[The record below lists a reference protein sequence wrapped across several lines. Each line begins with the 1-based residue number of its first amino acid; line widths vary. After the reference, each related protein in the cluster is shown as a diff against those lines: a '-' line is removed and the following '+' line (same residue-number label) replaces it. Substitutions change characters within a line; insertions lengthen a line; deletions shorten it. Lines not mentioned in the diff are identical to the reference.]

1 MRAFS
6 ISCGALGS
14 LALLLICTSCGPQD
28 ENPTVAEVGDQ
39 TITVQDVRDFL
50 AKLPEHAKGEEAGKE
65 QLRDHLQTVI
75 DIELLLMEAR
85 SQGLERSSAYLTRMI
100 QIRKAKLVG
109 EYERRTIN
117 VTVADGEVEEY
128 EVEEYIDRE
137 GLARAVRLGDIL
149 VADLETAEKA
159 VREIE
164 GGASFADI
172 ARKLSMNE
180 ETAARGG
187 DTGRFST
194 RYEMIPGLAEKLF
207 GLAVGSVSEPIRI
220 GNRYAVFK
228 ILDETTVQFNPRQ
241 RMKIAEELQRKKHGI
256 AKAELV
262 AELRDKYRL
271 EPVRDGIAAAV
282 EALRPGAA
290 DVGHDPSAI
299 VLYQYDGGEI
309 TAADLIGAA
318 KSRKGNVLETLR
330 NAEQVVSFAEQYIV
344 PDVMIQEAA
353 VRQGIDREEA
363 VVRWLKEQGKQL
375 LVRVLRSKML
385 KERVTIAED
394 DLRQYYEA
402 NAERFLHPEQT
413 EVQEILVRTEIE
425 ALWLKGM
432 IEDGTAFG
440 DLARRHSVRSLEV
453 RDDEG
458 RFHVHRYESP
468 QFGGFVEA
476 AVEAEI
482 GELTGPIK
490 VQEGY
495 SIFKVL
501 SRERKRETFAEA
513 EMRVRSQLRR
523 QRLRNAFNEYMEE
536 LRSRYE
542 SAVST
547 HEDRLEAAFAVPS
560 L

>member
-6 ISCGALGS
+6 FSYGALGS
-14 LALLLICTSCGPQD
+14 LALLLICTGCEPQD

-75 DIELLLMEAR
+75 DIELLLLEAR
-85 SQGLERSSAYLTRMI
+85 SQGLERSSPYLTSLNR
-100 QIRKAKLVG
+100 IRKAKLVR
-109 EYERRTIN
+109 EYERRTIDA
-117 VTVADGEVEEY
+117 TVEDG

-164 GGASFADI
+164 GGASFADV
-172 ARKLSMNE
+172 ARKLSLNE

-207 GLAVGSVSEPIRI
+207 GLAVGSVSDPIRI
-220 GNRYAVFK
+220 GGRYAVFK
-228 ILDETTVQFNPRQ
+228 ILDETTAQFNPRQ
-241 RMKIAEELQRKKHGI
+241 RMKIAEEFKRKKHGI

-262 AELRDKYRL
+262 AELRDEYRL
-271 EPVRDGIAAAV
+271 EPVQDGIAAAV

-299 VLYQYDGGEI
+299 ALYQYDGGQI

-344 PDVMIQEAA
+344 PDLMIQEAA
-353 VRQGIDREEA
+353 VRQGIDREEEVA
-363 VVRWLKEQGKQL
+363 QWLEEQGKQL
-375 LVRVLRSKML
+375 LVRVLRSKVL
-385 KERVTIAED
+385 TERVTIAED
-394 DLRQYYEA
+394 DLHQYYEA

-425 ALWLKGM
+425 ALQLKGM
-432 IEDGTAFG
+432 IEDGAAFG
-440 DLARRHSVRSLEV
+440 DLARRHSVRSLKV

-482 GELTGPIK
+482 GELTGPVK

-513 EMRVRSQLRR
+513 EMRVRSQFRR
-523 QRLRNAFNEYMEE
+523 QRHRNAFNEYMEE

-542 SAVST
+542 SEVSI
-547 HEDRLEAAFAVPS
+547 HEDRLETAFTVPS

>member
-6 ISCGALGS
+6 FFYGALGG
-14 LALLLICTSCGPQD
+14 LALLLICTGCGPQD

-39 TITVQDVRDFL
+39 AITVQDVRNFL
-50 AKLPEHAKGEEAGKE
+50 AKLPEYAKGEEAGKE
-65 QLRDHLQTVI
+65 PLRVHLQAMI
-75 DIELLLMEAR
+75 DTELLLMEAR
-85 SQGLERSSAYLTRMI
+85 SQGIEKSSSYLTRMI
-100 QIRKAKLVG
+100 RIRKAKLVS
-109 EYERRTIN
+109 EYERRTIDA
-117 VTVADGEVEEY
+117 TVADG

-137 GLARAVRLGDIL
+137 GLARAVRLGEIV
-149 VADLETAEKA
+149 VADLETAEEA
-159 VREIE
+159 ARQIE
-164 GGASFADI
+164 AGVSFADI
-172 ARKLSMNE
+172 ASKLSMNE

-187 DTGRFST
+187 DTGRFAT
-194 RYEMIPGLAEKLF
+194 KDAIIPVIAEKLF
-207 GLAVGSVSEPIRI
+207 GLAVGSVSDPIRI
-220 GNRYAVFK
+220 GDRYVVFK
-228 ILDETTVQFNPRQ
+228 ILDEMTAQLHPRQ
-241 RMKIAEELQRKKHGI
+241 RMKIAEEFKRKKHGI

-282 EALRPGAA
+282 EALRPGA

-299 VLYQYDGGEI
+299 ALYQYDGGQI

-318 KSRKGNVLETLR
+318 KGRKGNVLETLR
-330 NAEQVVSFAEQYIV
+330 DAEQVVSFAEQYIV
-344 PDVMIQEAA
+344 PDLMIQEAA
-353 VRQGIDREEA
+353 VRQGIDREEEMA
-363 VVRWLKEQGKQL
+363 RWLEEQGKQL

-385 KERVTIAED
+385 KERVTITDD

-402 NAERFLHPEQT
+402 NAGRFLHPEQT

-425 ALWLKGM
+425 ALQLKGM
-432 IEDGTAFG
+432 IEDGAAFG
-440 DLARRHSVRSLEV
+440 DLARRYSVRSLEV
-453 RDDEG
+453 RDAEG

-476 AVEAEI
+476 AVEAAI
-482 GELTGPIK
+482 GELTGPVE

-523 QRLRNAFNEYMEE
+523 HRYRNAFNEYMEQ

-542 SAVST
+542 SEVSI
-547 HEDRLEAAFAVPS
+547 HEDRLEAAFTVQ
-560 L
+560 

>member
-6 ISCGALGS
+6 ISYGALGS
-14 LALLLICTSCGPQD
+14 LALLLICTGCGPQN
-28 ENPTVAEVGDQ
+28 ENPMVAEVGDQ

-50 AKLPEHAKGEEAGKE
+50 AKLPEHAKGEEAGKVP
-65 QLRDHLQTVI
+65 LRVHMQTMI
-75 DIELLLMEAR
+75 DTELLLLEAR
-85 SQGLERSSAYLTRMI
+85 SQGIERSSAYLTRMI
-100 QIRKAKLVG
+100 RIRKAKLVS
-109 EYERRTIN
+109 EYERRTIDA
-117 VTVADGEVEEY
+117 TVEDG

-137 GLARAVRLGDIL
+137 ELARAVRLGDIL

-159 VREIE
+159 AREIE
-164 GGASFADI
+164 GGASFAAV

-187 DTGRFST
+187 DTGRFAT
-194 RYEMIPGLAEKLF
+194 RYEMLPVIAEKLF
-207 GLAVGSVSEPIRI
+207 GLAVGSVSDPIRI
-220 GNRYAVFK
+220 GNRYVVFK
-228 ILDETTVQFNPRQ
+228 ILDEMTAQLNPRQ
-241 RMKIAEELQRKKHGI
+241 RMRIAEELKRKKHGI
-256 AKAELV
+256 AKAKLV
-262 AELRDKYRL
+262 AELRDRYRL
-271 EPVRDGIAAAV
+271 EPIRDGIVAAV
-282 EALRPGAA
+282 EALRPGAV
-290 DVGHDPSAI
+290 DVGPDPSAI
-299 VLYQYDGGEI
+299 ALYQYDGGAI

-318 KSRKGNVLETLR
+318 KSRKGNILETLR
-330 NAEQVVSFAEQYIV
+330 DAEQVVSFAEQYIV

-353 VRQGIDREEA
+353 MRQGIDREEEVA
-363 VVRWLKEQGKQL
+363 RWLEEQGKQL
-375 LVRVLRSKML
+375 LVRILRSKVL
-385 KERVTIAED
+385 TERVTIAED

-425 ALWLKGM
+425 ALRLKEM
-432 IEDGTAFG
+432 IEDGAAFG
-440 DLARRHSVRSLEV
+440 DLAKRHSIRSLEV

-482 GELTGPIK
+482 GELTGPVK
-490 VQEGY
+490 VQKGY

-523 QRLRNAFNEYMEE
+523 QRHRNAFNEYMEE

-542 SAVST
+542 SAVSI
-547 HEDRLEAAFAVPS
+547 HEDRLEVAFAVQ
-560 L
+560 

>member
-1 MRAFS
+1 MRAFF
-6 ISCGALGS
+6 ISYGALGS
-14 LALLLICTSCGPQD
+14 LALLLICTGCGPQD

-65 QLRDHLQTVI
+65 QLRDHLQTMI
-75 DIELLLMEAR
+75 DIELLLMEAQ
-85 SQGLERSSAYLTRMI
+85 SQGLERSSAYLTKMI
-100 QIRKAKLVG
+100 RIRKAKLVS
-109 EYERRTIN
+109 EYERRTIDA
-117 VTVADGEVEEY
+117 TVEDG

-159 VREIE
+159 AREIE
-164 GGASFADI
+164 GGASFADV

-187 DTGRFST
+187 DIGRFIT
-194 RYEMIPGLAEKLF
+194 RDEMIPGLAEKLF
-207 GLAVGSVSEPIRI
+207 GLAVGSVSDPVQI

-241 RMKIAEELQRKKHGI
+241 RIKIAEELQRKKHGI

-309 TAADLIGAA
+309 TAADLISAA

-330 NAEQVVSFAEQYIV
+330 DAEQVVSFAEQYIV
-344 PDVMIQEAA
+344 PDMMIQEAA
-353 VRQGIDREEA
+353 VRQGIDREEEVA
-363 VVRWLKEQGKQL
+363 QWLEEQGKQML
-375 LVRVLRSKML
+375 ARGLRAYVLN
-385 KERVTIAED
+385 ERVTITED

-425 ALWLKGM
+425 ALRLKGM
-432 IEDGTAFG
+432 IEDGTALG
-440 DLARRHSVRSLEV
+440 DLAKRHSIRSLEV

-482 GELTGPIK
+482 GELTGPVK

-501 SRERKRETFAEA
+501 SQERKRETFAEA
-513 EMRVRSQLRR
+513 EMRARSQLRR
-523 QRLRNAFNEYMEE
+523 ERHRNAFNEYMEE

-542 SAVST
+542 SEVSI
-547 HEDRLEAAFAVPS
+547 HEDRLEAAFTVR
-560 L
+560 

>member
-1 MRAFS
+1 MRAFF

-14 LALLLICTSCGPQD
+14 LALLLICTGCGPQD
-28 ENPTVAEVGDQ
+28 ENPTVAEVGYQ

-65 QLRDHLQTVI
+65 QLRDHLQTMI
-75 DIELLLMEAR
+75 NIELLLMEAR
-85 SQGLERSSAYLTRMI
+85 SQGLEKSSSYLTSLNR
-100 QIRKAKLVG
+100 IRKAKLVR
-109 EYERRTIN
+109 EYERRT
-117 VTVADGEVEEY
+117 VDATVEDG

-164 GGASFADI
+164 GGASFADV

-180 ETAARGG
+180 GTAARGG

-207 GLAVGSVSEPIRI
+207 GLAVGSVSDPVRI
-220 GNRYAVFK
+220 GDRYAVFK
-228 ILDETTVQFNPRQ
+228 ILDEMTVQFNPRQ
-241 RMKIAEELQRKKHGI
+241 RIKIAEELQRKKHGI

-262 AELRDKYRL
+262 AELGDKYRL

-299 VLYQYDGGEI
+299 ALYQYDGGKI
-309 TAADLIGAA
+309 TAADLIGSA

-330 NAEQVVSFAEQYIV
+330 DAEQVVSFAEQYIV

-353 VRQGIDREEA
+353 VRQGIDREEEVA
-363 VVRWLKEQGKQL
+363 RWLEEQGKQL
-375 LVRVLRSKML
+375 LVRVLRSKVL
-385 KERVTIAED
+385 TERVTIAKD
-394 DLRQYYEA
+394 DLHQYYEA

-432 IEDGTAFG
+432 IEDGAAFG

-476 AVEAEI
+476 AVEAAI
-482 GELTGPIK
+482 GELTGPVK

-513 EMRVRSQLRR
+513 EMRVRSQLKR
-523 QRLRNAFNEYMEE
+523 QRHRNAFNEYMEE

-542 SAVST
+542 SEVSI

>member
-6 ISCGALGS
+6 ISYGALGS
-14 LALLLICTSCGPQD
+14 LALLLICTGCGPQD
-28 ENPTVAEVGDQ
+28 ENPTVAEVGDR

-50 AKLPEHAKGEEAGKE
+50 AKLPEHAKGEEAGKVP
-65 QLRDHLQTVI
+65 LRDHLQTMI
-75 DIELLLMEAR
+75 DMELLLMEAR
-85 SQGLERSSAYLTRMI
+85 SQGFERSSPYLTRMI
-100 QIRKAKLVG
+100 RIRKAKLVS

-117 VTVADGEVEEY
+117 ATVEDG

-159 VREIE
+159 AREIE
-164 GGASFADI
+164 GGASFAAV
-172 ARKLSMNE
+172 ARKRSMHK

-187 DTGRFST
+187 DIGRFTT
-194 RYEMIPGLAEKLF
+194 RYEMIPSLADKLF
-207 GLAVGSVSEPIRI
+207 GLAVGSVSDPIRI
-220 GNRYAVFK
+220 GDRYAIFK
-228 ILDETTVQFNPRQ
+228 ILDETPAQLNPQQ
-241 RMKIAEELQRKKHGI
+241 RMRIAEELERKKRGI

-262 AELRDKYRL
+262 AELRDQYRL

-290 DVGHDPSAI
+290 DIGHDPSAI
-299 VLYQYDGGEI
+299 VLYQYNGGEI

-330 NAEQVVSFAEQYIV
+330 DAEQVVSFAEQYIV
-344 PDVMIQEAA
+344 PDVMVQEAA

-363 VVRWLKEQGKQL
+363 VVRWLEEQGKQL

-402 NAERFLHPEQT
+402 NAGRFLHPEQT
-413 EVQEILVRTEIE
+413 EVQEILVKTEIE
-425 ALWLKGM
+425 ALRLKGM
-432 IEDGTAFG
+432 IEDGAAFG
-440 DLARRHSVRSLEV
+440 DLAKRHSVRSLEV
-453 RDDEG
+453 RGDEG
-458 RFHVHRYESP
+458 RFHMHRYESP

-476 AVEAEI
+476 AVEAAI
-482 GELTGPIK
+482 GELTGPVK

-495 SIFKVL
+495 SIFEVL

-513 EMRVRSQLRR
+513 EMSIRSQLRR
-523 QRLRNAFNEYMEE
+523 KRHRNAFNEYMEE
-536 LRSRYE
+536 LHNRYE
-542 SAVST
+542 SEVSI
-547 HEDRLEAAFAVPS
+547 HEDRLKAAFTVQ
-560 L
+560 

>member
-6 ISCGALGS
+6 FSCGALGS
-14 LALLLICTSCGPQD
+14 LALLLICTGCEPQD

-75 DIELLLMEAR
+75 DIELLLLEAR
-85 SQGLERSSAYLTRMI
+85 SQGLERSSPYLTSLNR
-100 QIRKAKLVG
+100 IRKAKLVR
-109 EYERRTIN
+109 EYERRTIDA
-117 VTVADGEVEEY
+117 TVADG

-164 GGASFADI
+164 GGASFAAV

-207 GLAVGSVSEPIRI
+207 GLAVGSVSDPIRI
-220 GNRYAVFK
+220 GGRYVVFK
-228 ILDETTVQFNPRQ
+228 ILDEMTAQFNPRQ
-241 RMKIAEELQRKKHGI
+241 RMKIAEEFKRKKHGI

-262 AELRDKYRL
+262 AELRDEYRL

-282 EALRPGAA
+282 EALRTGTA
-290 DVGHDPSAI
+290 DAGHDPSAI
-299 VLYQYDGGEI
+299 TLYQYDGGQI
-309 TAADLIGAA
+309 TAADLIDAA

-344 PDVMIQEAA
+344 PDLMIQEAA
-353 VRQGIDREEA
+353 VRQGIDREEEVA
-363 VVRWLKEQGKQL
+363 QWLEEQGKQL
-375 LVRVLRSKML
+375 LVRVLRSKVL
-385 KERVTIAED
+385 AERVTIAED

-425 ALWLKGM
+425 ALQLKGM
-432 IEDGTAFG
+432 IEGGAAFG
-440 DLARRHSVRSLEV
+440 DLARRHSVRSLKV

-476 AVEAEI
+476 VVEAEI
-482 GELTGPIK
+482 GELMGPVK

-523 QRLRNAFNEYMEE
+523 QRYRNAFNEYMEE

-542 SAVST
+542 SEVSI

>member
-6 ISCGALGS
+6 FFYGALGS
-14 LALLLICTSCGPQD
+14 LALLLICTGCEPQD

-39 TITVQDVRDFL
+39 TITAQGVRDFL
-50 AKLPEHAKGEEAGKE
+50 ARLPEYAKGEEAGKE
-65 QLRDHLQTVI
+65 PLRVHLQAMI
-75 DIELLLMEAR
+75 DTELLLMEAR
-85 SQGLERSSAYLTRMI
+85 SQGIEKSSPYLTSLNR
-100 QIRKAKLVG
+100 IRKSKLVS
-109 EYERRTIN
+109 EYERRTIDA
-117 VTVADGEVEEY
+117 TVADG

-159 VREIE
+159 AREIE
-164 GGASFADI
+164 GGTSFADV
-172 ARKLSMNE
+172 ARKLSMNK

-220 GNRYAVFK
+220 GGRYAVFK
-228 ILDETTVQFNPRQ
+228 ILDETTAQFNPRQ
-241 RMKIAEELQRKKHGI
+241 RMKIAEEFKRKKHGI
-256 AKAELV
+256 AKAGLV
-262 AELRDKYRL
+262 AELRDEYRL

-290 DVGHDPSAI
+290 DAGHDPSAI
-299 VLYQYDGGEI
+299 ALYQYDGGQI

-330 NAEQVVSFAEQYIV
+330 DAEQVVSFAEQYIV
-344 PDVMIQEAA
+344 PNLMIQEAA
-353 VRQGIDREEA
+353 VRQGIDREEEVA
-363 VVRWLKEQGKQL
+363 QWLEEQGRQL

-402 NAERFLHPEQT
+402 NAGRFLHPEQT

-425 ALWLKGM
+425 ALQLKGM
-432 IEDGTAFG
+432 IEDGAAFG
-440 DLARRHSVRSLEV
+440 DLAKRYSVRSLEV

-482 GELTGPIK
+482 GELTGPVK

-523 QRLRNAFNEYMEE
+523 QRHRNAFNEYMEE

-542 SAVST
+542 SEVSIY
-547 HEDRLEAAFAVPS
+547 EDRLETAFTVR
-560 L
+560 

>member
-1 MRAFS
+1 MRAFFLS
-6 ISCGALGS
+6 YGVPMTKAGL
-14 LALLLICTSCGPQD
+14 LALLLICAGCGPQD
-28 ENPTVAEVGDQ
+28 EDPTVAEVGER
-39 TITVQDVRDFL
+39 TITVRDVRDFL
-50 AKLPEHAKGEEAGKE
+50 AKLPDHAKDEEAGKE
-65 QLRDHLQTVI
+65 PLRVHLQAMI
-75 DIELLLMEAR
+75 DTELLLMEAR
-85 SQGLERSSAYLTRMI
+85 SQGIERSSPYLTNLI

-109 EYERRTIN
+109 EYERRTIEA
-117 VTVADGEVEEY
+117 TVEDG

-137 GLARAVRLGDIL
+137 GLARAIRLGEIV

-159 VREIE
+159 ARQIE
-164 GGASFADI
+164 AGASFAGV
-172 ARKLSMNE
+172 ASKLSMNE

-187 DTGRFST
+187 DTGRFAT
-194 RYEMIPGLAEKLF
+194 RDDIIPVIAEKLF
-207 GLAVGSVSEPIRI
+207 GLAVGSVSDPIRI
-220 GNRYAVFK
+220 GNRYVVFK
-228 ILDETTVQFNPRQ
+228 ILDEMTAQLNPRQ
-241 RMKIAEELQRKKHGI
+241 RMRIAEELKRKKHGI
-256 AKAELV
+256 AKAKLV
-262 AELRDKYRL
+262 AELRDRYRL
-271 EPVRDGIAAAV
+271 EPIRDGIVAAV

-290 DVGHDPSAI
+290 DVGHDLSAI

-309 TAADLIGAA
+309 TTADLIGAA
-318 KSRKGNVLETLR
+318 KGRKGNVLETLR
-330 NAEQVVSFAEQYIV
+330 DAEQVVSFAEQYIV

-353 VRQGIDREEA
+353 VRQGIDREEMVA
-363 VVRWLKEQGKQL
+363 QWLEEQGKQL
-375 LVRVLRSKML
+375 LVRVLRSKVL

-425 ALWLKGM
+425 ALRLKGM
-432 IEDGTAFG
+432 IEDGAAFG
-440 DLARRHSVRSLEV
+440 DLAKRHSIRSLEV

-482 GELTGPIK
+482 GELTGPVK

-523 QRLRNAFNEYMEE
+523 KRHRNAFNEYMEE

-542 SAVST
+542 SEVSI
-547 HEDRLEAAFAVPS
+547 HEDRLEAAFAVQ
-560 L
+560 

>member
-1 MRAFS
+1 MYAFFLFY
-6 ISCGALGS
+6 GAPVAKAGS
-14 LALLLICTSCGPQD
+14 LALLLICTGCGPQD
-28 ENPTVAEVGDQ
+28 ENPTVAEVGER

-50 AKLPEHAKGEEAGKE
+50 AKLPEHTKDEEAGKE
-65 QLRDHLQTVI
+65 PLRYHLQTMI
-75 DIELLLMEAR
+75 DMELLLMEAR
-85 SQGLERSSAYLTRMI
+85 SEGLEKSSPYLTRVI
-100 QIRKAKLVG
+100 QIRKAKLVS
-109 EYERRTIN
+109 EYERRTIDA
-117 VTVADGEVEEY
+117 TVEDG

-137 GLARAVRLGDIL
+137 GLDRAIRLGDIL
-149 VADLETAEKA
+149 VADRETAEKA
-159 VREIE
+159 AREIE
-164 GGASFADI
+164 GGASFADV
-172 ARKLSMNE
+172 ARKRSMHK

-187 DTGRFST
+187 DTGRFTT
-194 RYEMIPGLAEKLF
+194 RYEMIPSLADKLF
-207 GLAVGSVSEPIRI
+207 GLAVGSVSEPIQI
-220 GNRYAVFK
+220 GGRYVVFK
-228 ILDETTVQFNPRQ
+228 ILDETTAQFNPRQ
-241 RMKIAEELQRKKHGI
+241 RMKIAEELKRKKHGI

-262 AELRDKYRL
+262 TKLRDQYRL

-290 DVGHDPSAI
+290 NDGHDSSAI

-309 TAADLIGAA
+309 TATDLIGAA
-318 KSRKGNVLETLR
+318 KIRKGNVLETLR
-330 NAEQVVSFAEQYIV
+330 DAEQVVYFVEQYII

-363 VVRWLKEQGKQL
+363 VARWLEEQGKQL
-375 LVRVLRSKML
+375 LVRVLRSKVL
-385 KERVTIAED
+385 KERVTITED

-413 EVQEILVRTEIE
+413 EVQELLVKTEIE
-425 ALWLKGM
+425 ALRLKGM
-432 IEDGTAFG
+432 IEDGAALG
-440 DLARRHSVRSLEV
+440 YLAKRHSLRSLEV

-482 GELTGPIK
+482 GELTGPVK

-513 EMRVRSQLRR
+513 EMRVRSQFRR
-523 QRLRNAFNEYMEE
+523 QRHRDTFNEYMEE
-536 LRSRYE
+536 LYNRYE
-542 SAVST
+542 SEVSI
-547 HEDRLEAAFAVPS
+547 HEDRLAAAFAVR
-560 L
+560 

>member
-6 ISCGALGS
+6 YGALGS
-14 LALLLICTSCGPQD
+14 LALLLICTGCGPQD

-50 AKLPEHAKGEEAGKE
+50 AKLPEYAKGEEAGKVP
-65 QLRDHLQTVI
+65 LRVHLQAMI
-75 DIELLLMEAR
+75 DTELLLMEAR
-85 SQGLERSSAYLTRMI
+85 SQGIEKSSSYLTRMI
-100 QIRKAKLVG
+100 RIRKAKLVS
-109 EYERRTIN
+109 EYERRTIE
-117 VTVADGEVEEY
+117 VTVADG

-137 GLARAVRLGDIL
+137 GLARAVKLGEIV
-149 VADLETAEKA
+149 VADLETAAEA
-159 VREIE
+159 ARQIE
-164 GGASFADI
+164 AGASFADV
-172 ARKLSMNE
+172 ASKLSMNE

-187 DTGRFST
+187 DTGRFAT
-194 RYEMIPGLAEKLF
+194 KGDIIPVIAEKLF
-207 GLAVGSVSEPIRI
+207 GLAVGSVSDPVRI
-220 GNRYAVFK
+220 GDRYVVFK
-228 ILDETTVQFNPRQ
+228 ILDEMTAQLHPRQ
-241 RMKIAEELQRKKHGI
+241 RMRIAEEFEQKKRGI
-256 AKAELV
+256 AKAKLV

-271 EPVRDGIAAAV
+271 EPVRDGIAAVV
-282 EALRPGAA
+282 EALRTGAV
-290 DVGHDPSAI
+290 DVGPDPSAI
-299 VLYQYDGGEI
+299 ALYQYDGGQI

-318 KSRKGNVLETLR
+318 KGRKGNVLETLR
-330 NAEQVVSFAEQYIV
+330 DAEQVVSFAEQYIV
-344 PDVMIQEAA
+344 PDLLIQEAA
-353 VRQGIDREEA
+353 VRQGIDREEEMA
-363 VVRWLKEQGKQL
+363 RWLEEQGRQL
-375 LVRVLRSKML
+375 LVRVLRSKVL
-385 KERVTIAED
+385 KEKVTITDD

-402 NAERFLHPEQT
+402 NAGRFLHPEQT

-425 ALWLKGM
+425 ALRLKGM
-432 IEDGTAFG
+432 IEDGAAFG
-440 DLARRHSVRSLEV
+440 DLAKRHSVRSLKV

-476 AVEAEI
+476 AVEAAI
-482 GELTGPIK
+482 GELTGPVK

-523 QRLRNAFNEYMEE
+523 QRYRNAFNEYMEQ

-542 SAVST
+542 SEVSI

>member
-6 ISCGALGS
+6 ISYGALGS
-14 LALLLICTSCGPQD
+14 LALLLICTGCGPQN

-50 AKLPEHAKGEEAGKE
+50 AKLPEHAKGEEAGKVP
-65 QLRDHLQTVI
+65 LRVHMQTMI
-75 DIELLLMEAR
+75 DTELLLLEAR
-85 SQGLERSSAYLTRMI
+85 SQGIERSSAYLTRMI
-100 QIRKAKLVG
+100 RIRKAKLVS
-109 EYERRTIN
+109 EYERRTIDA
-117 VTVADGEVEEY
+117 TVEDG

-137 GLARAVRLGDIL
+137 ELARAVRLGDIL

-159 VREIE
+159 AREIE
-164 GGASFADI
+164 GGASFAAV

-187 DTGRFST
+187 DTGRFAT
-194 RYEMIPGLAEKLF
+194 RYEMLPVIAEKLF
-207 GLAVGSVSEPIRI
+207 GLAVGSVSDPIRI
-220 GNRYAVFK
+220 GNRYVVFK

-241 RMKIAEELQRKKHGI
+241 RMKIAEELERKKRGI

-262 AELRDKYRL
+262 EELRDKYRL
-271 EPVRDGIAAAV
+271 EPVRDGIVAAV
-282 EALRPGAA
+282 EALRPGAV
-290 DVGHDPSAI
+290 DVGPDPSAI
-299 VLYQYDGGEI
+299 ALYQYDGGAI

-318 KSRKGNVLETLR
+318 KSRKGNILETLR
-330 NAEQVVSFAEQYIV
+330 DAEQVVSFAEQYIV

-353 VRQGIDREEA
+353 MRQGIDREEEVA
-363 VVRWLKEQGKQL
+363 RWLEEQGKQL
-375 LVRVLRSKML
+375 LVRILRSKVL
-385 KERVTIAED
+385 TERVTIAED

-425 ALWLKGM
+425 ALRLKEM
-432 IEDGTAFG
+432 IEDGAAFG
-440 DLARRHSVRSLEV
+440 DLAKRHSIRSLEV

-482 GELTGPIK
+482 GELTGPVK

-523 QRLRNAFNEYMEE
+523 QRHRNAFNEYMEE

-542 SAVST
+542 SAVSI
-547 HEDRLEAAFAVPS
+547 HEDRLEVAFAVQ
-560 L
+560 

>member
-6 ISCGALGS
+6 FAYGALGS
-14 LALLLICTSCGPQD
+14 LALLLICTGCGPQD
-28 ENPTVAEVGDQ
+28 ENPTVAAVGDQ

-50 AKLPEHAKGEEAGKE
+50 AKLPEYAKGGDAGKVP
-65 QLRDHLQTVI
+65 LRDHLQTMI
-75 DIELLLMEAR
+75 DTELLVMEAR
-85 SQGLERSSAYLTRMI
+85 SQGIEKSSAYLTRMI
-100 QIRKAKLVG
+100 RIRKAKLVG
-109 EYERRTIN
+109 EYERRTIDA
-117 VTVADGEVEEY
+117 TVEAG

-137 GLARAVRLGDIL
+137 GLARAIRLGDIL

-207 GLAVGSVSEPIRI
+207 GLAVGSVSDPVQI
-220 GNRYAVFK
+220 GDRYAIFK
-228 ILDETTVQFNPRQ
+228 ILDETTAQLNPRQ
-241 RMKIAEELQRKKHGI
+241 RQRIAEELGRKKRTS

-262 AELRDKYRL
+262 AGLRDRYRL

-299 VLYQYDGGEI
+299 ELYQYDSGAI

-330 NAEQVVSFAEQYIV
+330 DAEQVVSFAERYIV
-344 PDVMIQEAA
+344 PDVIIQEAA
-353 VRQGIDREEA
+353 VRQGIDREEE
-363 VVRWLKEQGKQL
+363 VTQWLKEQGRQ
-375 LVRVLRSKML
+375 VLIRSLRTYVL
-385 KERVTIAED
+385 KERVTITED

-402 NAERFLHPEQT
+402 NAERLLHPEQT

-425 ALWLKGM
+425 ALRLREL
-432 IEDGTAFG
+432 IEDGAAFG
-440 DLARRHSVRSLEV
+440 DLAKRHSIRSRKV

-458 RFHVHRYESP
+458 QFHVHRYESP

-476 AVEAEI
+476 AVEAKI
-482 GELTGPIK
+482 GELTGPVE

-501 SRERKRETFAEA
+501 SRERKRETFDEA
-513 EMRVRSQLRR
+513 ELRVRSQLRR
-523 QRLRNAFNEYMEE
+523 ERHRKAFNEYMEE
-536 LRSRYE
+536 LRRRYE
-542 SAVST
+542 SEVSI
-547 HEDRLEAAFAVPS
+547 HEDRFEAAFIVR
-560 L
+560 

>member
-1 MRAFS
+1 MRAFF
-6 ISCGALGS
+6 ISYGALGS
-14 LALLLICTSCGPQD
+14 LALLLICTGCGPQD

-65 QLRDHLQTVI
+65 QLRDHLQTMI

-85 SQGLERSSAYLTRMI
+85 SQGLERSSAYLTKMI
-100 QIRKAKLVG
+100 RIRKAKLVS
-109 EYERRTIN
+109 EYERRTIDA
-117 VTVADGEVEEY
+117 TVEDG

-159 VREIE
+159 AREIE
-164 GGASFADI
+164 GGASFADV

-187 DTGRFST
+187 DIGRFIT
-194 RYEMIPGLAEKLF
+194 RDEMIPVLAEKLF
-207 GLAVGSVSEPIRI
+207 GLAVGSVSDPVQI
-220 GNRYAVFK
+220 GDRYAVFK
-228 ILDETTVQFNPRQ
+228 ILDETTAQLNPRQ
-241 RMKIAEELQRKKHGI
+241 RMRIAEELQRKKHGI

-309 TAADLIGAA
+309 TAADLISAA

-330 NAEQVVSFAEQYIV
+330 DAEQVVSFAEQYIV
-344 PDVMIQEAA
+344 PDMMIQEAA
-353 VRQGIDREEA
+353 VRQGIDREEEVA
-363 VVRWLKEQGKQL
+363 QWLEEQGKQML
-375 LVRVLRSKML
+375 ARGLRAYVLN
-385 KERVTIAED
+385 ERVTITED

-425 ALWLKGM
+425 ALRLKGM
-432 IEDGTAFG
+432 IEDGTALG
-440 DLARRHSVRSLEV
+440 DLAKRHSIRSLEV

-482 GELTGPIK
+482 GELTGPVK

-513 EMRVRSQLRR
+513 EMRARSQLRR
-523 QRLRNAFNEYMEE
+523 ERHRNAFNEYMEE

-542 SAVST
+542 SEVSI
-547 HEDRLEAAFAVPS
+547 HEDRLEAAFTVR
-560 L
+560 

>member
-6 ISCGALGS
+6 FSYGALGS
-14 LALLLICTSCGPQD
+14 LALLLICTGCGPQD

-50 AKLPEHAKGEEAGKE
+50 AKLPEYAKGEEAGKE
-65 QLRDHLQTVI
+65 PLRVHLQAMI
-75 DIELLLMEAR
+75 DTELLLLEAR
-85 SQGLERSSAYLTRMI
+85 SQGIEKSSSYLTRMI
-100 QIRKAKLVG
+100 RIRKAKLVS
-109 EYERRTIN
+109 EYERRKIE
-117 VTVADGEVEEY
+117 VTVADG

-137 GLARAVRLGDIL
+137 GLARAVRLGEIV
-149 VADLETAEKA
+149 VADLETAAEA
-159 VREIE
+159 ARQIE
-164 GGASFADI
+164 AGASFADV
-172 ARKLSMNE
+172 ASKLSMNE

-187 DTGRFST
+187 DTGRFAT
-194 RYEMIPGLAEKLF
+194 KGDIIPVIAEKLF
-207 GLAVGSVSEPIRI
+207 GLAVGSVSDPVRI
-220 GNRYAVFK
+220 GDRYVVFK
-228 ILDETTVQFNPRQ
+228 ILDEMTAQLHPRQ
-241 RMKIAEELQRKKHGI
+241 RMRIAEEFEQKKRGI

-282 EALRPGAA
+282 EALRPGAV
-290 DVGHDPSAI
+290 DVGPDPSAI
-299 VLYQYDGGEI
+299 ALYQYDGGQI

-318 KSRKGNVLETLR
+318 KGRKGNVLETLR
-330 NAEQVVSFAEQYIV
+330 DAEQVVSFVEQYIV

-353 VRQGIDREEA
+353 VRQGIDREEEMA
-363 VVRWLKEQGKQL
+363 RWLEEQGKQL
-375 LVRVLRSKML
+375 LVRVLRSKVL
-385 KERVTIAED
+385 KERVTVTKD
-394 DLRQYYEA
+394 DLRQYYED
-402 NAERFLHPEQT
+402 NAGRFLHPEQT
-413 EVQEILVRTEIE
+413 EVQEIFVRTEIE
-425 ALWLKGM
+425 ALRLKGM
-432 IEDGTAFG
+432 IEDGAAFG
-440 DLARRHSVRSLEV
+440 DLARRYSVRSLEV

-482 GELTGPIK
+482 GELTGPVK

-513 EMRVRSQLRR
+513 EMRVKSQLRR
-523 QRLRNAFNEYMEE
+523 QRYRNAFNEYMEQ

-542 SAVST
+542 SEVSI
-547 HEDRLEAAFAVPS
+547 HEDRLEAAFTVQ
-560 L
+560 

>member
-6 ISCGALGS
+6 ISYGALGS
-14 LALLLICTSCGPQD
+14 LALLLICTGCGPQD
-28 ENPTVAEVGDQ
+28 ENPTVAEVGDH

-50 AKLPEHAKGEEAGKE
+50 ARLPEHTKGEEAGKE
-65 QLRDHLQTVI
+65 QLRDHLQTMI
-75 DIELLLMEAR
+75 DTELLLMEAR
-85 SQGLERSSAYLTRMI
+85 SQGLERSSSYLTRMI
-100 QIRKAKLVG
+100 RIRKAKLVS
-109 EYERRTIN
+109 EYERRTIDA
-117 VTVADGEVEEY
+117 TVEDG

-159 VREIE
+159 VREIK
-164 GGASFADI
+164 GGASFADV

-194 RYEMIPGLAEKLF
+194 RYEMLPGLAEKLF
-207 GLAVGSVSEPIRI
+207 GLAVGSVSDPIRI
-220 GNRYAVFK
+220 GNRYVVFK
-228 ILDETTVQFNPRQ
+228 ILDETTAQFNPRQ

-299 VLYQYDGGEI
+299 ALYQYDGGEI
-309 TAADLIGAA
+309 TVADLIGAA

-330 NAEQVVSFAEQYIV
+330 DAEQVVSFVEQYIV
-344 PDVMIQEAA
+344 PDLMIQEAA
-353 VRQGIDREEA
+353 VRQGIDREEGVA
-363 VVRWLKEQGKQL
+363 RWLEEQGKQL
-375 LVRVLRSKML
+375 LVRVLRSKVL
-385 KERVTIAED
+385 TERVTIAED

-413 EVQEILVRTEIE
+413 EVQETLVRTEIE

-432 IEDGTAFG
+432 IEDGAAFG

-482 GELTGPIK
+482 GELTGPVK

-523 QRLRNAFNEYMEE
+523 QRHRNAFNEYMKE

-542 SAVST
+542 SEVST
-547 HEDRLEAAFAVPS
+547 HEDRLEAAFTVP
-560 L
+560 

>member
-1 MRAFS
+1 MRAFCFS
-6 ISCGALGS
+6 YGALGS
-14 LALLLICTSCGPQD
+14 LALLLICTGCGPQD

-50 AKLPEHAKGEEAGKE
+50 AKLPEYAKGEEAGKE
-65 QLRDHLQTVI
+65 PLRVHLQAMI
-75 DIELLLMEAR
+75 DTELLLLEAR
-85 SQGLERSSAYLTRMI
+85 SQGIETSSSYLTKMI
-100 QIRKAKLVG
+100 RIRKAKLVS
-109 EYERRTIN
+109 EYERRTIDA
-117 VTVADGEVEEY
+117 TVADG

-137 GLARAVRLGDIL
+137 GLARAIRLGDIL

-194 RYEMIPGLAEKLF
+194 RYEMFPGLAEKLF
-207 GLAVGSVSEPIRI
+207 GLAVGSVSDPIRI
-220 GNRYAVFK
+220 GKRYAIFK
-228 ILDETTVQFNPRQ
+228 ILDETTAQLHPRQ
-241 RMKIAEELQRKKHGI
+241 RMKIAEEFKRKKHGI

-262 AELRDKYRL
+262 AELRDQYRL
-271 EPVRDGIAAAV
+271 EPVRDGIAAVV

-290 DVGHDPSAI
+290 DVGPDPSAI
-299 VLYQYDGGEI
+299 ALYQYDGGEI

-318 KSRKGNVLETLR
+318 KGRKGNVLETLR
-330 NAEQVVSFAEQYIV
+330 DAEQVISFVERYIV
-344 PDVMIQEAA
+344 PDLMIQEAA
-353 VRQGIDREEA
+353 VRQGIAREEEVA
-363 VVRWLKEQGKQL
+363 RWLEEQRKQS
-375 LVRVLRSKML
+375 LVRVLRSKVL
-385 KERVTIAED
+385 KERVTITKD
-394 DLRQYYEA
+394 DLRQYYEV

-425 ALWLKGM
+425 ALRLKGM
-432 IEDGTAFG
+432 IEDGAAFG
-440 DLARRHSVRSLEV
+440 DLARRYSVRSLEV

-458 RFHVHRYESP
+458 RFHMHRYESP

-482 GELTGPIK
+482 GELTGPVE

-501 SRERKRETFAEA
+501 SRERVRETFAEA

-523 QRLRNAFNEYMEE
+523 QRHRNAFNEYMEE
-536 LRSRYE
+536 LRRRYE
-542 SAVST
+542 SEVSI
-547 HEDRLEAAFAVPS
+547 HEDRLEAAFAVQ
-560 L
+560 

>member
-1 MRAFS
+1 MRAFF
-6 ISCGALGS
+6 ISYGALGS
-14 LALLLICTSCGPQD
+14 LALLLICTGCGPQD
-28 ENPTVAEVGDQ
+28 ENPTVAAVGDQ

-65 QLRDHLQTVI
+65 QLRDHLQTMI

-85 SQGLERSSAYLTRMI
+85 SQGLERSSAYLTKMI
-100 QIRKAKLVG
+100 RIRKAKLVS
-109 EYERRTIN
+109 EYERRTIDA
-117 VTVADGEVEEY
+117 TVEDG

-159 VREIE
+159 AREIE
-164 GGASFADI
+164 GGASFADV

-187 DTGRFST
+187 DIGRFIT
-194 RYEMIPGLAEKLF
+194 RDEMIPGLAEKLF
-207 GLAVGSVSEPIRI
+207 GLAVGSVSDPVQI

-241 RMKIAEELQRKKHGI
+241 RIKIAEELQRKKRGI

-309 TAADLIGAA
+309 TAADLISAA

-330 NAEQVVSFAEQYIV
+330 DAEQVVSFAEQYIV
-344 PDVMIQEAA
+344 PDMMIQEAA
-353 VRQGIDREEA
+353 VRQGIDREEEVA
-363 VVRWLKEQGKQL
+363 QWLEEQGKQML
-375 LVRVLRSKML
+375 ARDLRAYVLN
-385 KERVTIAED
+385 ERVTITED

-425 ALWLKGM
+425 ALRLKGM
-432 IEDGTAFG
+432 IEDGTALG
-440 DLARRHSVRSLEV
+440 DLAKRHSIRSLEV

-482 GELTGPIK
+482 GELTGPVK

-513 EMRVRSQLRR
+513 EMRARSQLRR
-523 QRLRNAFNEYMEE
+523 ERHRNAFNEYMEE

-542 SAVST
+542 SEVSI
-547 HEDRLEAAFAVPS
+547 HEDRLEAAFTVR
-560 L
+560 

>member
-6 ISCGALGS
+6 FSYGALGS
-14 LALLLICTSCGPQD
+14 LALLLICTGCEPQD
-28 ENPTVAEVGDQ
+28 ENPTVAKVGDQ

-75 DIELLLMEAR
+75 DIELLLLEAR
-85 SQGLERSSAYLTRMI
+85 SQGLERSSPYLTSLNR
-100 QIRKAKLVG
+100 IRKTKLVR
-109 EYERRTIN
+109 EYELRTIDAT
-117 VTVADGEVEEY
+117 VTDGEVEEY
-128 EVEEYIDRE
+128 IERE

-164 GGASFADI
+164 GGASFADV

-207 GLAVGSVSEPIRI
+207 GLAVGSVSDPIRI
-220 GNRYAVFK
+220 GGRYAVFK
-228 ILDETTVQFNPRQ
+228 ILDETTAQFNPRQ
-241 RMKIAEELQRKKHGI
+241 RMKIAEEFKRKKHGI

-262 AELRDKYRL
+262 AELRDEYRL
-271 EPVRDGIAAAV
+271 EPVRDDIAAAV

-299 VLYQYDGGEI
+299 ALYQYDGGQI

-344 PDVMIQEAA
+344 PDLMIQEAA
-353 VRQGIDREEA
+353 VRQGIDREEEVA
-363 VVRWLKEQGKQL
+363 RWLEEQGKQL
-375 LVRVLRSKML
+375 LVRVLRSKVL
-385 KERVTIAED
+385 TERVTIAED

-425 ALWLKGM
+425 ALQLKGM
-432 IEDGTAFG
+432 IEDGAAFG
-440 DLARRHSVRSLEV
+440 DLARRYSVRSLEV

-476 AVEAEI
+476 VVEAEI
-482 GELTGPIK
+482 GELTGPVK

-523 QRLRNAFNEYMEE
+523 QRHRNAFNEYMEE

-542 SAVST
+542 SEVSI

>member
-1 MRAFS
+1 MRAFCFS
-6 ISCGALGS
+6 YGALGS
-14 LALLLICTSCGPQD
+14 LALLLICTGCGPQD

-50 AKLPEHAKGEEAGKE
+50 ARLPEYAKGEEAGKE
-65 QLRDHLQTVI
+65 PLRVHLQAMI
-75 DIELLLMEAR
+75 DTELLLMEAR
-85 SQGLERSSAYLTRMI
+85 SQGIEKSSSYLTRMI
-100 QIRKAKLVG
+100 RIRKAKLVS
-109 EYERRTIN
+109 EYERRTIDA
-117 VTVADGEVEEY
+117 TVADG

-137 GLARAVRLGDIL
+137 GLARAIRLGEIV
-149 VADLETAEKA
+149 VADLETAEEA
-159 VREIE
+159 ARQIE
-164 GGASFADI
+164 AGVSFA
-172 ARKLSMNE
+172 AVASKLSMNE

-187 DTGRFST
+187 DTGRFAT
-194 RYEMIPGLAEKLF
+194 KDAIIPVIAEKLF
-207 GLAVGSVSEPIRI
+207 GLAVGSMSDPIRI
-220 GNRYAVFK
+220 GDRYVVFK
-228 ILDETTVQFNPRQ
+228 ILDEMTAQLHPRQ
-241 RMKIAEELQRKKHGI
+241 RMKIAEEFKRKKHGI

-262 AELRDKYRL
+262 AELRDKYHL
-271 EPVRDGIAAAV
+271 EPVRDGIAAVV
-282 EALRPGAA
+282 EALRTGA
-290 DVGHDPSAI
+290 DVGPDPSAI
-299 VLYQYDGGEI
+299 ALYQYDGGEI

-318 KSRKGNVLETLR
+318 KGRKGNVLETFR
-330 NAEQVVSFAEQYIV
+330 DAEQVISFAEQYIV

-353 VRQGIDREEA
+353 VRQGIDREKEVA
-363 VVRWLKEQGKQL
+363 RWLEEQGKQL

-385 KERVTIAED
+385 KERVTITDD

-425 ALWLKGM
+425 ALRLKGM
-432 IEDGTAFG
+432 IEDGAAFG
-440 DLARRHSVRSLEV
+440 DLARRYSVRSLEV
-453 RDDEG
+453 RDAEG

-476 AVEAEI
+476 AVEAAI
-482 GELTGPIK
+482 GELTGPVK

-523 QRLRNAFNEYMEE
+523 HRYRNAFNEYMEQ

-542 SAVST
+542 SEVSI
-547 HEDRLEAAFAVPS
+547 HEARLEAAFTVR
-560 L
+560 

>member
-1 MRAFS
+1 MRTFS
-6 ISCGALGS
+6 ISYGALGC
-14 LALLLICTSCGPQD
+14 LALLLICTGCGPQD
-28 ENPTVAEVGDQ
+28 ENPTVAEVGDR

-50 AKLPEHAKGEEAGKE
+50 AKLPEDAKGEEAGKE
-65 QLRDHLQTVI
+65 PLRYHLQTII
-75 DIELLLMEAR
+75 DMELLLMEAR
-85 SQGLERSSAYLTRMI
+85 NQGLERSSPYLTSLIR
-100 QIRKAKLVG
+100 IRKAKLVR
-109 EYERRTIN
+109 EYQRRTIN
-117 VTVADGEVEEY
+117 TTLEDG

-149 VADLETAEKA
+149 VADLETAEKTA
-159 VREIE
+159 REIE
-164 GGASFADI
+164 KGASFADV
-172 ARKLSMNE
+172 ARQRSMNE
-180 ETAARGG
+180 ATAAQGG
-187 DTGRFST
+187 DTGRFTT
-194 RYEMIPGLAEKLF
+194 RYEVIPGLAEKLF
-207 GLAVGSVSEPIRI
+207 GLAVGSVSDPIRI
-220 GNRYAVFK
+220 GDRYAVFK
-228 ILDETTVQFNPRQ
+228 ILDETTAQFNPRQ
-241 RMKIAEELQRKKHGI
+241 RRKIAEDLKRKKHEI

-262 AELRDKYRL
+262 TELRDKYRL

-290 DVGHDPSAI
+290 DVGRDPSAI

-330 NAEQVVSFAEQYIV
+330 DAEQMVSFVEQYIV

-353 VRQGIDREEA
+353 VRQGIDREEEVA
-363 VVRWLKEQGKQL
+363 QWLEEQGKQL

-402 NAERFLHPEQT
+402 NPDRFLHPEQT
-413 EVQEILVRTEIE
+413 EVQEILARTETE
-425 ALWLKGM
+425 ALRLKGM
-432 IEDGTAFG
+432 IEGGATFG
-440 DLARRHSVRSLEV
+440 DLAKRHSIRSLEV

-482 GELTGPIK
+482 GELTGPVK

-495 SIFKVL
+495 SIFRVL

-523 QRLRNAFNEYMEE
+523 QRHRNAFNEYMEE
-536 LRSRYE
+536 LYSRYE
-542 SAVST
+542 SEMSI
-547 HEDRLEAAFAVPS
+547 HEDILEAAFAVRR
-560 L
+560 

>member
-6 ISCGALGS
+6 LSYGVPMTKAGA
-14 LALLLICTSCGPQD
+14 LALLLICTGCGPQD
-28 ENPTVAEVGDQ
+28 ENPTVAAVGDR

-65 QLRDHLQTVI
+65 QLRDHLQTMI

-100 QIRKAKLVG
+100 RIRKAKLVS

-117 VTVADGEVEEY
+117 ATVEDG

-159 VREIE
+159 AREIE
-164 GGASFADI
+164 GGASFAAV

-187 DTGRFST
+187 DIGRFIT
-194 RYEMIPGLAEKLF
+194 RDEMIPVLAEKLF
-207 GLAVGSVSEPIRI
+207 GLAVGSVSDPVQI

-228 ILDETTVQFNPRQ
+228 ILDETTAQLNPRQ
-241 RMKIAEELQRKKHGI
+241 RMRIAEELERKKRGI

-299 VLYQYDGGEI
+299 VLYQYGGGEI
-309 TAADLIGAA
+309 TAADLISAA

-330 NAEQVVSFAEQYIV
+330 DAEQVVSFAEQYIV
-344 PDVMIQEAA
+344 PDMVIQEAA
-353 VRQGIDREEA
+353 VRQGIDREEEVA
-363 VVRWLKEQGKQL
+363 QWLEEQGKQML
-375 LVRVLRSKML
+375 ARGLRAYVL
-385 KERVTIAED
+385 KERVTIIED

-425 ALWLKGM
+425 ALRLKGM
-432 IEDGTAFG
+432 IEDGTALG
-440 DLARRHSVRSLEV
+440 DLAKRHSIRSLEV

-482 GELTGPIK
+482 GELTGPVK

-513 EMRVRSQLRR
+513 EMRARSQLRR
-523 QRLRNAFNEYMEE
+523 ERHRNAFNEYMEE

-542 SAVST
+542 SEVSI
-547 HEDRLEAAFAVPS
+547 HEDRLEAAFTVR
-560 L
+560 

>member
-1 MRAFS
+1 MRAFF
-6 ISCGALGS
+6 ISYGALGS
-14 LALLLICTSCGPQD
+14 LALLLICTGCGPQD

-65 QLRDHLQTVI
+65 QLRDHLQTMI

-85 SQGLERSSAYLTRMI
+85 SQGLERSSAYLTKMI
-100 QIRKAKLVG
+100 RIRKAKLVS
-109 EYERRTIN
+109 EYERRTIDA
-117 VTVADGEVEEY
+117 TVEDG

-159 VREIE
+159 AREIE
-164 GGASFADI
+164 GGASFADV

-187 DTGRFST
+187 DIGRFIT
-194 RYEMIPGLAEKLF
+194 RDEMIPGLAEKLF
-207 GLAVGSVSEPIRI
+207 GLAVGSVSDPVQI

-241 RMKIAEELQRKKHGI
+241 RIKIAEELQRKKRGI

-309 TAADLIGAA
+309 TAADLISAA

-330 NAEQVVSFAEQYIV
+330 DAEQVVSFAEQYIV
-344 PDVMIQEAA
+344 PDMMIQEAA
-353 VRQGIDREEA
+353 VRQGIDREEEVA
-363 VVRWLKEQGKQL
+363 QWLEEQGKQML
-375 LVRVLRSKML
+375 ARGLRAYVLN
-385 KERVTIAED
+385 ERVTITED

-425 ALWLKGM
+425 ALRLKGM
-432 IEDGTAFG
+432 IEDGTALG
-440 DLARRHSVRSLEV
+440 DLAKRHSIRSLEV

-482 GELTGPIK
+482 GELTGPVK

-513 EMRVRSQLRR
+513 EMRARSQLRR
-523 QRLRNAFNEYMEE
+523 ERHRNAFNEYMEE

-542 SAVST
+542 SEVSI
-547 HEDRLEAAFAVPS
+547 HEDRLEAAFTVR
-560 L
+560 

>member
-6 ISCGALGS
+6 FSYGALGS
-14 LALLLICTSCGPQD
+14 LALLLICTGCGPQD

-50 AKLPEHAKGEEAGKE
+50 AKLPEYAKGEEAGKE
-65 QLRDHLQTVI
+65 PLSVHLQAMI
-75 DIELLLMEAR
+75 DTELLLLEAR
-85 SQGLERSSAYLTRMI
+85 SQGIEKSSSYLTKMI
-100 QIRKAKLVG
+100 RIRKAKLVS
-109 EYERRTIN
+109 EYERRKIE
-117 VTVADGEVEEY
+117 VTVADG

-137 GLARAVRLGDIL
+137 GLARAVRLGEIV
-149 VADLETAEKA
+149 VADLETAEETA
-159 VREIE
+159 RQIE
-164 GGASFADI
+164 AGASFADV
-172 ARKLSMNE
+172 ASKLSMNE

-187 DTGRFST
+187 DTGRFAT

-207 GLAVGSVSEPIRI
+207 GLAVGSVSDPIRI
-220 GNRYAVFK
+220 GDRYVVFK
-228 ILDETTVQFNPRQ
+228 ILDEMTVQFNPRQ
-241 RMKIAEELQRKKHGI
+241 RMRIAEEFKRKKRGS

-262 AELRDKYRL
+262 AELRDQYRL

-290 DVGHDPSAI
+290 DVGRDPSAI
-299 VLYQYDGGEI
+299 ALYQYDGGQV

-318 KSRKGNVLETLR
+318 KGRKGNVLETLR
-330 NAEQVVSFAEQYIV
+330 DAEQVISFAEQYIV
-344 PDVMIQEAA
+344 PDLMIQEAA
-353 VRQGIDREEA
+353 VRQGIDREEEVA
-363 VVRWLKEQGKQL
+363 QWLEEQGKQL

-385 KERVTIAED
+385 KERVTITKD

-425 ALWLKGM
+425 ALRLKGM
-432 IEDGTAFG
+432 IEDGAAFG
-440 DLARRHSVRSLEV
+440 DLAKRHSVRSLKV

-476 AVEAEI
+476 AVEAAI
-482 GELTGPIK
+482 GELTGPVK

-523 QRLRNAFNEYMEE
+523 QRHRNAFNEYMEE

-542 SAVST
+542 SEVSI
-547 HEDRLEAAFAVPS
+547 HEDRLEAAFAVR
-560 L
+560 

>member
-6 ISCGALGS
+6 FAYGALGS
-14 LALLLICTSCGPQD
+14 LALLLICTGCGPQD
-28 ENPTVAEVGDQ
+28 ENPTVAAVGDQ

-50 AKLPEHAKGEEAGKE
+50 AKLSEYAKGGDAGKVP
-65 QLRDHLQTVI
+65 LRDHLQTMI
-75 DIELLLMEAR
+75 DTELLVMEAR
-85 SQGLERSSAYLTRMI
+85 SQGIEKSSAYLTKMI
-100 QIRKAKLVG
+100 RIRKAKLVG
-109 EYERRTIN
+109 EYERRTIDA
-117 VTVADGEVEEY
+117 TVEDG

-137 GLARAVRLGDIL
+137 GLARAIRLGDIL

-159 VREIE
+159 VRAIE

-207 GLAVGSVSEPIRI
+207 GLAVGSVSDPVQI
-220 GNRYAVFK
+220 GDRYAIFK
-228 ILDETTVQFNPRQ
+228 ILDETTAQLNPRQ
-241 RMKIAEELQRKKHGI
+241 RKRIAEELGRKKRTS

-262 AELRDKYRL
+262 AGLRDRYRL

-290 DVGHDPSAI
+290 DVGHDPSEI
-299 VLYQYDGGEI
+299 ELYQYDSGAI

-318 KSRKGNVLETLR
+318 KGRKGNVLETLR
-330 NAEQVVSFAEQYIV
+330 DAEQVVAFVERYIV

-353 VRQGIDREEA
+353 VRQGIDREEEVA
-363 VVRWLKEQGKQL
+363 QWLKEQGRQ
-375 LVRVLRSKML
+375 VLIRSLRTYVL
-385 KERVTIAED
+385 KERVTISED

-402 NAERFLHPEQT
+402 NAERLLHPEQT

-425 ALWLKGM
+425 ALRLREL
-432 IEDGTAFG
+432 IEDGAAFG
-440 DLARRHSVRSLEV
+440 DLAKRHSIRSRKV

-458 RFHVHRYESP
+458 QFHVHRYESP
-468 QFGGFVEA
+468 QFGGFVEV
-476 AVEAEI
+476 AVEAEV
-482 GELTGPIK
+482 GELTGPVE

-501 SRERKRETFAEA
+501 SRERKRETFDEA
-513 EMRVRSQLRR
+513 ELRVRSQLRR
-523 QRLRNAFNEYMEE
+523 ERHRKAFNEYMEE
-536 LRSRYE
+536 LRRRYE
-542 SAVST
+542 SEVSI
-547 HEDRLEAAFAVPS
+547 HEDRFEAAFIVR
-560 L
+560 

>member
-1 MRAFS
+1 MRAFF
-6 ISCGALGS
+6 ISYGALGS
-14 LALLLICTSCGPQD
+14 LALLLICTGCGPQD

-65 QLRDHLQTVI
+65 QLRDHLQTMI

-85 SQGLERSSAYLTRMI
+85 SQGLERSSAYLTKMI
-100 QIRKAKLVG
+100 RIRKAKLVS
-109 EYERRTIN
+109 EYERRTIDA
-117 VTVADGEVEEY
+117 TVEDG

-159 VREIE
+159 AREIE
-164 GGASFADI
+164 GGASFADV

-187 DTGRFST
+187 DIGRFIT
-194 RYEMIPGLAEKLF
+194 RDEMIPGLAEKLF
-207 GLAVGSVSEPIRI
+207 GLAVGSVSDPVQI

-228 ILDETTVQFNPRQ
+228 ILDETTAQLNPRQ
-241 RMKIAEELQRKKHGI
+241 RMRSAEELQRKKHGI

-309 TAADLIGAA
+309 TAADLISAA

-330 NAEQVVSFAEQYIV
+330 DAEQVVSFAEQYIV
-344 PDVMIQEAA
+344 PDMMIQEAA
-353 VRQGIDREEA
+353 MRQGIDREEEMA
-363 VVRWLKEQGKQL
+363 QWLEEQGKQML
-375 LVRVLRSKML
+375 ARDLRAYVL

-425 ALWLKGM
+425 ALRLKGM
-432 IEDGTAFG
+432 IEDGTALG
-440 DLARRHSVRSLEV
+440 DLAKRHSIRSLEV

-482 GELTGPIK
+482 GELTGPVK

-513 EMRVRSQLRR
+513 EMRARSQLRR
-523 QRLRNAFNEYMEE
+523 ERHRNAFNEYMEE

-542 SAVST
+542 SEVSI
-547 HEDRLEAAFAVPS
+547 HEDRLEAAFTVR
-560 L
+560 

>member
-6 ISCGALGS
+6 FAYGALGS
-14 LALLLICTSCGPQD
+14 LALLLICTGCGPQD
-28 ENPTVAEVGDQ
+28 ENPTVAAVGDQ

-50 AKLPEHAKGEEAGKE
+50 AKLPEYAKGGEAGKVP
-65 QLRDHLQTVI
+65 LKDHLQTMI
-75 DIELLLMEAR
+75 DTELLVMEAR
-85 SQGLERSSAYLTRMI
+85 SQGIEKSSAYLTKMI
-100 QIRKAKLVG
+100 RIRKAKLVS
-109 EYERRTIN
+109 EYERRTIDA
-117 VTVADGEVEEY
+117 TVEAG

-137 GLARAVRLGDIL
+137 GLARAIRLGDIL

-207 GLAVGSVSEPIRI
+207 GLAVGSVSDPVQI
-220 GNRYAVFK
+220 GDRYAIFK
-228 ILDETTVQFNPRQ
+228 ILDATTAQLNPRQ
-241 RMKIAEELQRKKHGI
+241 RKRIAEELGRKKRTS

-262 AELRDKYRL
+262 AELRDRYRL

-282 EALRPGAA
+282 EALRPKAA

-299 VLYQYDGGEI
+299 ELYQYDSGAI

-318 KSRKGNVLETLR
+318 KGRKGNVLETLR
-330 NAEQVVSFAEQYIV
+330 DAEQVVAFVERYIV

-353 VRQGIDREEA
+353 VRQGIDREEE
-363 VVRWLKEQGKQL
+363 VTQWLKEQGRQML
-375 LVRVLRSKML
+375 IRSLRTYVL
-385 KERVTIAED
+385 KERVTITED

-402 NAERFLHPEQT
+402 NAERLLHPEQT

-425 ALWLKGM
+425 ALRLREL
-432 IEDGTAFG
+432 IEDGAAFG
-440 DLARRHSVRSLEV
+440 DLAKRHSIRSLKV

-458 RFHVHRYESP
+458 QFHVHRYESP

-476 AVEAEI
+476 AVEAKI
-482 GELTGPIK
+482 GELTGPVE

-501 SRERKRETFAEA
+501 SRERKRETFDEA
-513 EMRVRSQLRR
+513 ELRVRSQLRR
-523 QRLRNAFNEYMEE
+523 ERHRKAFNEYMEE
-536 LRSRYE
+536 LSRRYE
-542 SAVST
+542 SEVSI
-547 HEDRLEAAFAVPS
+547 HEDRLEAAFIVR
-560 L
+560 

>member
-6 ISCGALGS
+6 FSYRALGS
-14 LALLLICTSCGPQD
+14 LALLLICTGCEPQD

-50 AKLPEHAKGEEAGKE
+50 AKLPEYAKGEEAGKE
-65 QLRDHLQTVI
+65 PLRVHLQAMI
-75 DIELLLMEAR
+75 DTELLLMEAR
-85 SQGLERSSAYLTRMI
+85 SQGIETSSSYLTRMI
-100 QIRKAKLVG
+100 RIRKAKLVS
-109 EYERRTIN
+109 EYERRTIDA
-117 VTVADGEVEEY
+117 TVEDG

-137 GLARAVRLGDIL
+137 GLARAIRLGDIL

-159 VREIE
+159 VREIK
-164 GGASFADI
+164 GGASFADV

-207 GLAVGSVSEPIRI
+207 GLAVGSVSDPIRI
-220 GNRYAVFK
+220 GKRYAVFK

-241 RMKIAEELQRKKHGI
+241 RMKIAEEFKRKKHGI

-262 AELRDKYRL
+262 AELRDQYRL

-282 EALRPGAA
+282 EALRPGAT
-290 DVGHDPSAI
+290 DVGPDPSAI
-299 VLYQYDGGEI
+299 ALYQYDGGEI

-318 KSRKGNVLETLR
+318 KGRKGNVLETLR
-330 NAEQVVSFAEQYIV
+330 DAEQVVSFAERYIV
-344 PDVMIQEAA
+344 PDLMIQEAA
-353 VRQGIDREEA
+353 VRQGIDREEMVA
-363 VVRWLKEQGKQL
+363 RWLKEQGEQL

-385 KERVTIAED
+385 TERVTITDD

-425 ALWLKGM
+425 ALRLKGM
-432 IEDGTAFG
+432 IEDGAAFG

-476 AVEAEI
+476 VVEAAI
-482 GELTGPIK
+482 GELTGPVK

-523 QRLRNAFNEYMEE
+523 KRHRNAFNEYMEE
-536 LRSRYE
+536 LRNRYE
-542 SAVST
+542 SEVSI
-547 HEDRLEAAFAVPS
+547 HEDRLEAAFVVR
-560 L
+560 